1 MCKVLRNNVVVL
13 VISLCLGILKYLV
26 NPETSYVTGEPEL
39 ANSVMPVFIASIFF
53 IYLFFWMRI
62 FRPIMS
68 KEFLKRDF
76 NVINF
81 YILIGDGCLLLA
93 RLALACIAISFF
105 SNSLWEKYVE
115 GYFLIEFY
123 IGLLCFGYFVKLAV
137 VGYNDILHT
146 RNKVYSLM
154 LETFIALVYLTGPLG
169 DILAPYANEIASD
182 NLLFGIL
189 LTLMPFLIFIIIYL
203 SLIMYPTAS
212 LWIGAPCP
220 SCGNLNRYTHCKN
233 KKLEKIIDHNVKTK
247 DGVDDARYKDRG
259 STHYY
264 KYSFDCNYCES
275 SFSKVYT
282 DKNELT
288 GFAAIIRGFVR
299 DLSGEQRVEKL
310 VEKLHEQNK
319 EFSEDFEKNPD
330 KYGY

>member
-1 MCKVLRNNVVVL
+1 MSKVLRNNVVVL

-26 NPETSYVTGEPEL
+26 DPATSYVIDTGGFVSTGEPEL
-39 ANSVMPVFIASIFF
+39 ANSVMPVFIGSIFF

-62 FRPIMS
+62 FR
-68 KEFLKRDF
+68 KRDF
-76 NVINF
+76 NVIEN
-81 YILIGDGCLLLA
+81 YILVGDTFLLLA

-123 IGLLCFGYFVKLAV
+123 IGLLCFGYFLKLAV

-146 RNKVYSLM
+146 RNKVYSLIV
-154 LETFIALVYLTGPLG
+154 ETFIALVYLSGPLN
-169 DILAPYANEIASD
+169 DILTPYAYGIGSD
-182 NLLFGIL
+182 NLLLGML
-189 LTLMPFLIFIIIYL
+189 LIVMPFLLSIIIWL
-203 SLIMYPTAS
+203 SLILYPTGS

-247 DGVDDARYKDRG
+247 FGVDDMRYKDKG

-264 KYSFDCNYCES
+264 KYSFDCNYCDETFDNIS
-275 SFSKVYT
+275 VEK
-282 DKNELT
+282 DHLT
-288 GFAAIIRGFVR
+288 GFKAVGYGISEDIRG
-299 DLSGEQRVEKL
+299 L
-310 VEKLHEQNK
+310 
-319 EFSEDFEKNPD
+319 
-330 KYGY
+330 

>member
-1 MCKVLRNNVVVL
+1 MSKVLRNNVVVL

-76 NVINF
+76 DVIKG
-81 YILIGDGCLLLA
+81 YILVGDGCLLLA
-93 RLALACIAISFF
+93 RLALACIAISFL

-115 GYFLIEFY
+115 GYFLIESY

-137 VGYNDILHT
+137 VGYNEILHT
-146 RNKVYSLM
+146 RNKVYSLI

-203 SLIMYPTAS
+203 SLIMYPTAT

-247 DGVDDARYKDRG
+247 DGVDDLRYKDRG
-259 STHYY
+259 STYYY
-264 KYSFDCNYCES
+264 KYSFDCNYCDETFDNIS
-275 SFSKVYT
+275 VEKDHLNGFKAVGYGIYT
-282 DKNELT
+282 D
-288 GFAAIIRGFVR
+288 IRG
-299 DLSGEQRVEKL
+299 L
-310 VEKLHEQNK
+310 
-319 EFSEDFEKNPD
+319 
-330 KYGY
+330 